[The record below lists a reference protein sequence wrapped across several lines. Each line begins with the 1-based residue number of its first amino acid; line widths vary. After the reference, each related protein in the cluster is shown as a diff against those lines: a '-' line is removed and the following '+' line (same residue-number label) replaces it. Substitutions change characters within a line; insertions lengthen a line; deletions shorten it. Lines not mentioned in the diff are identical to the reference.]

1 MRSLQ
6 KRSEGGR
13 IVVVKGFSREGP
25 LVPREVTKHSMEPTV
40 AWVGAMRCIIC
51 YSDTSTTWSLCP
63 ARMSKFSDSIKERD
77 AFLPV
82 EKSLSRW
89 CF

>member
-1 MRSLQ
+1 MRSVQ
-6 KRSEGGR
+6 NCSEGCR
-13 IVVVKGFSREGP
+13 IVVVRGFSREGP
-25 LVPREVTKHSMEPTV
+25 LVPREVAKHLMEPTV
-40 AWVGAMRCIIC
+40 AWVGAIRCIC

-82 EKSLSRW
+82 EKS
-89 CF
+89 